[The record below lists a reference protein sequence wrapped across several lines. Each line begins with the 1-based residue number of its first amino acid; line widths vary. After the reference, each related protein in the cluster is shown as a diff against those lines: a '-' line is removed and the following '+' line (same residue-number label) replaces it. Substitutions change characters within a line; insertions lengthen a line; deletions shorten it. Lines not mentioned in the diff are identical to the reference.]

1 MSTQAVSTATSQPEH
16 NPEPS
21 ADRRRLAIMVTDIVE
36 STPLLVA
43 LGDDDW
49 LCVLHWHDRML
60 RAAFAVTGG
69 REINHMGDG
78 FCVVFEH
85 PLAAL
90 ECAVLIQQQL
100 AAGRRAR
107 GVELHVRIG
116 IQWADVLETS
126 GTCVGRGVH
135 EASRIAGITSADE
148 IVAST
153 TAFRAAGGGFSASE
167 PRAVELRGL
176 PDPLEVVSLAS
187 PCQTGPQRRLNAHV
201 TAPRYISNRQESP
214 WRQ

>member
-1 MSTQAVSTATSQPEH
+1 
-16 NPEPS
+16 
-21 ADRRRLAIMVTDIVE
+21 MVTDIVE
-36 STPLLVA
+36 STPLLVE
-43 LGDDDW
+43 LGDDHW
-49 LCVLHWHDRML
+49 LALLRWHDEIL
-60 RAAFAVTGG
+60 RAAFAATGG

-90 ECAVLIQQQL
+90 ECAVRIQQRL

-107 GVELHVRIG
+107 HIELHVRIG
-116 IQWADVLETS
+116 IQWADVLDT
-126 GTCVGRGVH
+126 GGMCIGRGMH

-153 TAFRAAGGGFSASE
+153 SAFRAAGGDFPASE

-176 PDPLEVVSLAS
+176 PDPLEVVSLTPA
-187 PCQTGPQRRLNAHV
+187 
-201 TAPRYISNRQESP
+201 
-214 WRQ
+214 

>member
-1 MSTQAVSTATSQPEH
+1 
-16 NPEPS
+16 
-21 ADRRRLAIMVTDIVE
+21 MVTDIVE
-36 STPLLVA
+36 STPLLVE

-49 LCVLHWHDRML
+49 LAVLRWHDAML
-60 RAAFAVTGG
+60 RAAFAATGG

-90 ECAVLIQQQL
+90 ECAVLIQRQL
-100 AAGRRAR
+100 AAGRRASDID
-107 GVELHVRIG
+107 LHVRIG
-116 IQWADVLETS
+116 IQWADVLDTG

-153 TAFRAAGGGFSASE
+153 TAFCAAGGDFSASE
-167 PRAVELRGL
+167 PRAVALRGL
-176 PDPLEVVSLAS
+176 PDPMEVVSLTPA
-187 PCQTGPQRRLNAHV
+187 
-201 TAPRYISNRQESP
+201 
-214 WRQ
+214 